1 MVMKTQIKILPPA
14 DNATTWRTSAE
25 TVIIL
30 YESKNKDGKGKTQT
44 TTIKKQNK
52 TQKRYLEKVR
62 SAVKIRIILERKSV
76 DLKRKICSKC

>member
-1 MVMKTQIKILPPA
+1 MKTQIKILLHA
-14 DNATTWRTSAE
+14 DNATTWRISTE

-44 TTIKKQNK
+44 TIKKQNK
-52 TQKRYLEKVR
+52 TQKRHWERVR
-62 SAVKIRIILERKSV
+62 SSVKIRIILERKSV

>member
-1 MVMKTQIKILPPA
+1 MVMKTHIKILPPA

-25 TVIIL
+25 TVIIV

-52 TQKRYLEKVR
+52 TQKRLSRESKKLSKNQDYPWK
-62 SAVKIRIILERKSV
+62 
-76 DLKRKICSKC
+76 KICWFKKKNLF